1 MLHDIFA
8 RQWITLHGLIVLLG
22 LGIYAAGSHA
32 LKQRRHPSAGIAWV
46 VSLVL
51 LPYVALPLYLVFG
64 SRKVVS
70 PKRLR
75 RPPTTPSSH
84 NAPPAE
90 AERLARALSLGDAAS
105 FSQLAVHAHGSQA
118 LDALRMGIH
127 GAHQRLDICTFVL
140 GKDVLGDEICELLV
154 RRAREGIQVRL
165 LLDGIGRYLGGP
177 VKLNKLRAAG
187 VQVALFVPPLRS
199 PLRGRTNL
207 RNHRKM
213 VLADGQWLWCGGRNL
228 AAEYFEGDTRS
239 PQTFRSKPV
248 WIDLSFDLRGDL
260 AQQAQQRFDRDWNFA
275 ITGVTEAAPPP
286 TTGLAHTT
294 GSRARLVPSGPD
306 QTEDTVYT
314 LLVSACFT
322 AKSRILAV
330 TPYFVPDSTL
340 LVAMALAARR
350 GVTVTL
356 LIPAHSNHRLADI
369 ARHAA
374 LRELAASGAHIWLS
388 PHMVH
393 AKAVLIDEDMAL
405 VGSANLDERS
415 LFLNYELMVAFYD
428 APVVQTFAQW
438 IEHQLANTKPYKP
451 RTPGLARELLEAAV
465 RWVAF
470 QL

>member
-1 MLHDIFA
+1 LLNDIFA
-8 RQWITLHGLIVLLG
+8 RHWITLHGLIVLLG

-64 SRKVVS
+64 SRKLVGA
-70 PKRLR
+70 KHTR
-75 RPPTTPSSH
+75 RPHATAAGDTPEH
-84 NAPPAE
+84 AE
-90 AERLARALSLGDAAS
+90 AERLARAIGLGEAAS
-105 FSQLAVHAHGSQA
+105 FDHLAVHAHGSQA
-118 LDALRMGIH
+118 LEALRMGIH
-127 GAHQRLDICTFVL
+127 GARHRLDICTFIL
-140 GKDVLGDEICELLV
+140 GNDVLGDEVCDLLS
-154 RRAREGIQVRL
+154 RRAREGVHVRL

-177 VKLNKLRAAG
+177 VKLKKLTDAG

-213 VLADGQWLWCGGRNL
+213 VLADSEWLWCGGRNL
-228 AAEYFEGDTRS
+228 AAEYFEGDTQS
-239 PQTFRSKPV
+239 FRKKPV
-248 WIDLSFDLRGDL
+248 WIDLSFDLRGAL
-260 AQQAQQRFDRDWNFA
+260 AAQAQQRFEQDWVFA
-275 ITGVTEAAPPP
+275 
-286 TTGLAHTT
+286 TTGTT
-294 GSRARLVPSGPD
+294 AVASTMPTKPAPGSDIGMRARLVPSGPD

-314 LLVSACFT
+314 MLVSACFT
-322 AKSRILAV
+322 AQKRILAV
-330 TPYFVPDSTL
+330 TPYFVPDPTL
-340 LVAMALAARR
+340 LMAMALAARR
-350 GVTVTL
+350 GVAVTL
-356 LIPAHSNHRLADI
+356 LMPTHSNHRLADI
-369 ARHAA
+369 ARHTA
-374 LRELAASGAHIWLS
+374 LRELAASGAQIWLS

-428 APVVQTFAQW
+428 PQVVRTFADW
-438 IEHQLANTKPYKP
+438 IDRQQVNAKPYKP
-451 RTPGLARELLEAAV
+451 RTPGLGRELLEALV

>member
-1 MLHDIFA
+1 MS
-8 RQWITLHGLIVLLG
+8 T
-22 LGIYAAGSHA
+22 
-32 LKQRRHPSAGIAWV
+32 
-46 VSLVL
+46 
-51 LPYVALPLYLVFG
+51 
-64 SRKVVS
+64 
-70 PKRLR
+70 
-75 RPPTTPSSH
+75 
-84 NAPPAE
+84 
-90 AERLARALSLGDAAS
+90 
-105 FSQLAVHAHGSQA
+105 
-118 LDALRMGIH
+118 
-127 GAHQRLDICTFVL
+127 
-140 GKDVLGDEICELLV
+140 
-154 RRAREGIQVRL
+154 
-165 LLDGIGRYLGGP
+165 
-177 VKLNKLRAAG
+177 
-187 VQVALFVPPLRS
+187 
-199 PLRGRTNL
+199 
-207 RNHRKM
+207 
-213 VLADGQWLWCGGRNL
+213 
-228 AAEYFEGDTRS
+228 
-239 PQTFRSKPV
+239 QTFRSKPV

-286 TTGLAHTT
+286 TTDLAHTT

-322 AKSRILAV
+322 AKSRILVV